1 MVTEDLENKFS
12 AICEP
17 IPTWALC
24 DEIGGDSELAY
35 ILDLTTAENYSLAN
49 TYLTEKC
56 SPDYGEIDCKYIGKK
71 VILEFD
77 RCDRWYYL
85 HGDIDEFF
93 NRAKETFTDFL
104 KRRGILNMTFEEARQ
119 RKDYKFSLNGMEELI
134 NDIRNNYLKDFEE
147 DGDGCRGAAVLEI
160 GYVDVELNIYTVGQC
175 WYPGRDPEDK
185 TPNLSYFT
193 CLKHGESSDDW
204 SSDDVLDYKIN
215 VDWNADNWKEQL
227 ETDMFKAL
235 NGYVENNGYSYD
247 HAN

>member
-1 MVTEDLENKFS
+1 
-12 AICEP
+12 
-17 IPTWALC
+17 
-24 DEIGGDSELAY
+24 
-35 ILDLTTAENYSLAN
+35 
-49 TYLTEKC
+49 
-56 SPDYGEIDCKYIGKK
+56 
-71 VILEFD
+71 
-77 RCDRWYYL
+77 
-85 HGDIDEFF
+85 
-93 NRAKETFTDFL
+93 
-104 KRRGILNMTFEEARQ
+104 MTFEEARQ
-119 RKDYKFSLNGMEELI
+119 RKDYKFSLNGVEELI